1 MMEQFVYTTSSRS
14 TQAYLRW
21 NGQIYSRI
29 CTTCQCLRLLLPIFF
44 LLRLGHDPTSR
55 RRTLGRMPGR
65 ACGHAGSGG
74 DDRLATARRVR
85 PGHSWLGPHGL
96 GGGGGRTAMAHEE
109 LAAAGHGEARLT
121 RPRSS
126 GVGTKGEELYAA
138 DGSSRKK
145 TQ

>member
-1 MMEQFVYTTSSRS
+1 VATPGAGATT
-14 TQAYLRW
+14 
-21 NGQIYSRI
+21 G
-29 CTTCQCLRLLLPIFF
+29 
-44 LLRLGHDPTSR
+44 SR
-55 RRTLGRMPGR
+55 RRGAHGQGT
-65 ACGHAGSGG
+65 
-74 DDRLATARRVR
+74 
-85 PGHSWLGPHGL
+85 HGL
-96 GGGGGRTAMAHEE
+96 GGGGGHTAMAHEE